1 MDLSLIINKSSQ
13 DSTYELLE
21 RAGSI
26 SNLWNIYI
34 EFSDYTAIMYQ
45 HSIFYH
51 KNIYT
56 AALHS
61 SVLCHSVQPQNRN
74 RILNSNSSHM
84 D

>member
-1 MDLSLIINKSSQ
+1 MYLSLIINKSSQ

-21 RAGSI
+21 KAESI
-26 SNLWNIYI
+26 SNIWNIYI
-34 EFSDYTAIMYQ
+34 EFSDYSAIMYQ
-45 HSIFYH
+45 HSTFHH

-61 SVLCHSVQPQNRN
+61 SFLCHSVQPQNWN
-74 RILNSNSSHM
+74 RILNSNATHM